1 LKEFFIVPIIGR
13 LEAVDRDR
21 GICGRYFCVP
31 SISIDERSNNSVWQ
45 RLKENDFKARGSII
59 SEKPAEQNS
68 ILKFPTSEV
77 KLSDTS

>member
-1 LKEFFIVPIIGR
+1 MWHLRQVLLCAKHLNLMREVTIPYGS
-13 LEAVDRDR
+13 E
-21 GICGRYFCVP
+21 Y
-31 SISIDERSNNSVWQ
+31 
-45 RLKENDFKARGSII
+45 KKNDFKAKGSLI

>member
-1 LKEFFIVPIIGR
+1 MREVTIPYGSEYK
-13 LEAVDRDR
+13 
-21 GICGRYFCVP
+21 
-31 SISIDERSNNSVWQ
+31 
-45 RLKENDFKARGSII
+45 KNDFKAKGSLI